1 MIMLTHL
8 NTRGEAHMVD
18 VSDKA
23 VTRRTAVASGVVSM
37 QAETMLLLESNGLPK
52 GDALATIRLAGI
64 MAAKRTSE
72 LIPLCHPLNIRQVD
86 VSAVRVSDTELQI
99 TAEVVA
105 LDTTGVEMEALT
117 AVTVAA
123 LTAVD
128 MCKAVDK
135 TLCIR
140 DVRLLKKTGGKS
152 GDFCRG
158 EENARQD

>member
-1 MIMLTHL
+1 MLTHL
-8 NTRGEAHMVD
+8 NKRGEAHMVD
-18 VSDKA
+18 VSEKA
-23 VTRRTAVASGVVSM
+23 VTKRIAVATGVVSM
-37 QAETMLLLESNGLPK
+37 LPETMLLLESNGLPK

-72 LIPLCHPLNIRQVD
+72 LIPLCHPLNIKQVN
-86 VSAVRVSDTELQI
+86 VSAIRVSATELEI
-99 TAEVVA
+99 EAEVVA

-152 GDFCRG
+152 GDFYRG
-158 EENARQD
+158 NSNARQD

>member
-1 MIMLTHL
+1 MLTHL
-8 NTRGEAHMVD
+8 NNRGEARMVD

-23 VTRRTAVASGVVSM
+23 VTKRTAVASGVVSM
-37 QAETMLLLESNGLPK
+37 QAGTMLLLESNGLPK

-72 LIPLCHPLNIRQVD
+72 LIPLCHPLNIKQVN
-86 VSAVRVSDTELQI
+86 VSAVRVSDTELKI

-128 MCKAVDK
+128 MCKSVDK
-135 TLCIR
+135 TLCIS
-140 DVRLLKKTGGKS
+140 DVRLIKKTGGKS
-152 GDFCRG
+152 GDFYRG
-158 EENARQD
+158 DENARQN

>member
-1 MIMLTHL
+1 
-8 NTRGEAHMVD
+8 MVD

-23 VTRRTAVASGVVSM
+23 VTKRTAVASGVVSM
-37 QAETMLLLESNGLPK
+37 QAGTMLLLESNGLPK

-72 LIPLCHPLNIRQVD
+72 LIPLCHPLNIKQVN
-86 VSAVRVSDTELQI
+86 VSAVRVSDTELKI

-128 MCKAVDK
+128 MCKSVDK
-135 TLCIR
+135 TLCIS
-140 DVRLLKKTGGKS
+140 DVRLIKKTGGKS
-152 GDFCRG
+152 GDFYRG
-158 EENARQD
+158 DENARQN